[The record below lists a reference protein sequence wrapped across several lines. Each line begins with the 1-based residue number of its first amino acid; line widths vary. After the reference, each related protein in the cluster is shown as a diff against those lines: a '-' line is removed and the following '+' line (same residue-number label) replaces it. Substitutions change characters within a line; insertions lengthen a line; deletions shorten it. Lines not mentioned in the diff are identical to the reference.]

1 MGRTWAFFIT
11 LREQVV
17 RDKAAEVPNNDRVER
32 LFNELAEAPG
42 IIERFLQERREE
54 LINKLRGVQLILA
67 SGASQADATYQ
78 SALGLSNG
86 RPSATRIYFFWIHRP
101 LALYSQSARR

>member
-1 MGRTWAFFIT
+1 MSINIDLMPKLLSLF
-11 LREQVV
+11 LRKFGAKE
-17 RDKAAEVPNNDRVER
+17 K
-32 LFNELAEAPG
+32 
-42 IIERFLQERREE
+42 REE